1 MSNKISKIENVSH
14 LRELQL
20 LELGDNRIRTIEN
33 LEGLEN
39 LKELYI
45 GKNKIAKIDK
55 LACCPKLRKVIL
67 SRHPFSKAC
76 LQHSQTVIKPC
87 MWFMEEASQVPG
99 RGPNSTESNLFH
111 HGETTYRVG

>member
-87 MWFMEEASQVPG
+87 MWFMEEESQFSMG
-99 RGPNSTESNLFH
+99 QKHRA
-111 HGETTYRVG
+111 